1 MTKISKDIS
10 LNRILVFRTG
20 HLGDTVVALPAFWTL
35 RRRFPDAQITY
46 LSNADL
52 NNPHYVTG
60 RNVLPAN
67 GLFDSWLTYPS
78 TATGFSK
85 LVELWRLRRRM
96 KAGRFDAVFYLM
108 TRGRTRRQID
118 RDVRFFKTAGI
129 RRIFG
134 AEYAKDNLLPPVV
147 PVPAPTVRS
156 EADFLLD
163 CLSSEGIEDVSGRPR
178 TDLLLTQDERKK
190 AANWLQ
196 CVVPTQDAFRPLV
209 AFAPGSK
216 WESKIWDENRFAEVG
231 ARLIE
236 HHGIFPIV
244 FGGEEDREK
253 GERLVTA
260 WESGANAAGILSVR
274 EAAAAL
280 ESCSLYVGNDTG
292 TMHLAAAVG
301 TPCVAI
307 FAAIDWPGRW
317 YPFGADNWVFRVP
330 VDCEGCLLPVSK
342 NSGKCLEMIGVEEV
356 YAACSEILESSRAQR
371 KITCNFFNDPPV
383 SAYTRQAKL
392 LD

>member
-1 MTKISKDIS
+1 
-10 LNRILVFRTG
+10 LNEPIKQIKLERILVFRTG

-52 NNPHYVTG
+52 DNPHYVTG

-67 GLFDSWLTYPS
+67 GLFDSWLTYPNS
-78 TATGFSK
+78 ATGFSK
-85 LVELWRLRRRM
+85 LVELWRLRRRI

-129 RRIFG
+129 RRIIG

-163 CLSSEGIEDVSGRPR
+163 CLSSEGIEVECGRPGA
-178 TDLLLTQDERKK
+178 DLLLTERERAR

-196 CVVPTQDAFRPLV
+196 SAVPTQDGFRPPV

-216 WESKIWDENRFAEVG
+216 WESKIWDERRFAEVG

-236 HHGIFPIV
+236 HRGIFPIV

-253 GERLVTA
+253 GDRLLTA

-280 ESCSLYVGNDTG
+280 EFCSLYVGNDTG

-317 YPFGADNWVFRVP
+317 YPFGTNNRVFRVP
-330 VDCEGCLLPVSK
+330 VDCEGCQLPVSK

>member
-1 MTKISKDIS
+1 LNKISKDIA

-35 RRRFPDAQITY
+35 RRRFPDAQIAY

-78 TATGFSK
+78 TTTGFSK
-85 LVELWRLRRRM
+85 LVELWRLRRRI

-190 AANWLQ
+190 AAHWLQ
-196 CVVPTQDAFRPLV
+196 CVVSTQDAFRPLV

-216 WESKIWDENRFAEVG
+216 WDSKIWDENRFAEVG
-231 ARLIE
+231 ARLIG

-253 GERLVTA
+253 GERLLTA
-260 WESGANAAGILSVR
+260 WECGANAAGILSVR

-317 YPFGADNWVFRVP
+317 YPFGADNRVFRVP
-330 VDCEGCLLPVSK
+330 VDCEGCQLPVSK

-371 KITCNFFNDPPV
+371 KIAHNSFNDPPV
-383 SAYTRQAKL
+383 SAYARQAKL